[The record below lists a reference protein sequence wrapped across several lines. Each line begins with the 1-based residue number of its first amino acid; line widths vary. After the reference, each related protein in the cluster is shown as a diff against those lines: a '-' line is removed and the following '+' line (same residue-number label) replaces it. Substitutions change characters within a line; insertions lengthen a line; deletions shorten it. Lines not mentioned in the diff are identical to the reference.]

1 MFPEGKWL
9 LNDVYDI
16 NIRISEDYDIDDRQQ
31 LTRNL
36 NIIAFD
42 GASMLE
48 SVAQSSDFW
57 EKVAWVEL
65 PHDNW
70 NTDRMRLVQLRSL
83 MDGVS

>member
-48 SVAQSSDFW
+48 SVAQSSDF
-57 EKVAWVEL
+57 
-65 PHDNW
+65 
-70 NTDRMRLVQLRSL
+70 
-83 MDGVS
+83 